1 MDEHNHKKEKFRNED
16 DQSRILT
23 GNKMLVRGMPQ
34 TRNRLGFNLAD
45 PFAGHIKIK
54 TDLLEGIFSLLIN
67 SKTHFQDTSLTI
79 RKALDDLLQNFLE
92 VILHR
97 AKVRVGTVLVLN
109 EFSQG
114 RIISLSKWSAE

>member
-16 DQSRILT
+16 DQTKILT
-23 GNKMLVRGMPQ
+23 GNKMFARRMPQ

-45 PFAGHIKIK
+45 PFAGYIKIK
-54 TDLLEGIFSLLIN
+54 TDLLEGIFYLLIN

-109 EFSQG
+109 EFS
-114 RIISLSKWSAE
+114 

>member
-16 DQSRILT
+16 DQTKILT
-23 GNKMLVRGMPQ
+23 GNKMFARRIPQ

-45 PFAGHIKIK
+45 PFAGYIKIK

-67 SKTHFQDTSLTI
+67 SKTHFQDTSLPI
-79 RKALDDLLQNFLE
+79 RKDLDDLLQNFLE

-114 RIISLSKWSAE
+114 RFITLSKWSFE